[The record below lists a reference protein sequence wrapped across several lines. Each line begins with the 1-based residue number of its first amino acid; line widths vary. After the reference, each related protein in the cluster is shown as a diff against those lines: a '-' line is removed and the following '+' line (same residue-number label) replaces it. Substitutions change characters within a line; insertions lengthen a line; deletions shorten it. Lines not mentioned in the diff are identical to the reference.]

1 MIIETAAQLKEF
13 VRTAKTRQSC
23 IYHSGFLLVDREPSP
38 DQPHDDKWCALRE
51 LAEAAWQLYE
61 EGKIVL
67 TQRRLADDK
76 YEYIATRIGAR

>member
-13 VRTAKTRQSC
+13 VRTAKPRQSC

-61 EGKIVL
+61 DGKINL
-67 TQRRLADDK
+67 TQRRLGGGK
-76 YEYIATRIGAR
+76 FEYLAVRNS